1 MKPFFPAHKARP
13 PRLQTWGLLPH
24 AARYLITGHILILVA
39 LGEFAARLHSGNP
52 EVFLHTEDF
61 LTSVMGAWVIMWG
74 AGILLDYLE
83 RTIET
88 P

>member
-1 MKPFFPAHKARP
+1 MKLFSRSHKTVSP
-13 PRLQTWGLLPH
+13 NPQPWGLFPH
-24 AARYLITGHILILVA
+24 AARYLIMGHILILIA
-39 LGEFAARLHSGNP
+39 LGAFASYLHSGNP